1 LFFSLFAKQ
10 NFIDK
15 EVYMTDTERDC
26 QESKPCKTC
35 EIAGS
40 CATSEQSRQAQK
52 RLQEKLFH
60 IRHKIMVM
68 SGKGGVGKST
78 VAINMAASLALRGY
92 QVGILDADIHGPD
105 VPRMLGI
112 EGKQLTSKGDG
123 VDPVE
128 VFSGF
133 KAVSMALVAHEP
145 DKAIIWRGPL
155 KHAAIKQF
163 LRDVNWGDLDFLFID
178 LPPGTGDE
186 PLSVAKIIK
195 EVDGAI
201 VVTTP
206 QDVALLDSRKAV
218 GFSKLIKVPILG
230 IVENMSGMICPHCN
244 ESIDLFKV
252 GGGEK
257 AAEELGV
264 SFLGRIPID
273 PQVVLQCDDGKPF
286 VADSGES
293 IAKTAFTVIVK
304 NLMEALECSE
314 DEAKATMM

>member
-1 LFFSLFAKQ
+1 
-10 NFIDK
+10 
-15 EVYMTDTERDC
+15 MTEAEKDC
-26 QESKPCKTC
+26 EQSKPCETC
-35 EIAGS
+35 EVAGT
-40 CATSEQSRQAQK
+40 CAVSEKSRQAQEK
-52 RLQEKLFH
+52 LNEKLFH

-78 VAINMAASLALRGY
+78 VAINLAASLALRSY

-112 EGKQLTSKGDG
+112 EGKHLTSKGDG

-133 KAVSMALVAHEP
+133 RAVSMALVAQEP

-155 KHAAIKQF
+155 KHSAIKQF

-201 VVTTP
+201 IVTTP

-218 GFSKLIKVPILG
+218 SFSKLIKVPVLG
-230 IVENMSGMICPHCN
+230 IVENMSGMVCPHCS

-257 AAEELGV
+257 AAEELGIP
-264 SFLGRIPID
+264 FLGRIPID
-273 PQVVLQCDDGKPF
+273 PHVVVRCDDGKPF
-286 VADSGES
+286 VADSAES
-293 IAKTAFTVIVK
+293 KAKTAFIEIVK
-304 NLMEALECSE
+304 NLLEKLEWSE
-314 DEAKATMM
+314 EDVRATIAYSP